1 MPGAGV
7 AAVAVGA
14 RIGDGGPGSAS
25 AARVLPALHGWHV
38 DSSRRRVVVEVV
50 DRLHAPRAASH
61 GQGPDATG
69 SVVRRGLVS
78 R

>member
-14 RIGDGGPGSAS
+14 RVGDGGAGAAS
-25 AARVLPALHGWHV
+25 AARVLPALHGRHV
-38 DSSRRRVVVEVV
+38 DSSRRRVVVEGV
-50 DRLHAPRAASH
+50 DRLHALRAISR
-61 GQGPDATG
+61 GQGPDGTG
-69 SVVRRGLVS
+69 SVVRRGLAS